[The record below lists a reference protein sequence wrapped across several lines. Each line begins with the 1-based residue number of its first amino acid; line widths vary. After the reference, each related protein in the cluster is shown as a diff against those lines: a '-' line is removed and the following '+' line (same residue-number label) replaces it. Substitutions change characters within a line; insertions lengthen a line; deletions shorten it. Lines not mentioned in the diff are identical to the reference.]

1 MNLNNFTINVAGGDS
16 AGIHHCAGQSA
27 AGVESGHLFK
37 ALFTEAE
44 EIMNYLLAKLSVN
57 SRGLEQTVDRLILRY
72 PKVTGGEPY
81 LGQSANRS
89 LLRAMNHSK
98 EAGDQFV
105 SVEHLLLGLLDAGDE
120 VAQML
125 KDSGFNREG
134 TQAAIQEL
142 RKGQKVTSQTDEN
155 TFDSLNRFAINLNEQ
170 ARRASSTRLW
180 AG

>member
-1 MNLNNFTINVAGGDS
+1 MNLNNFTIKSQEVIQQAFTIAQGNQQQA
-16 AGIHHCAGQSA
+16 
-27 AGVESGHLFK
+27 VESGHLFK

-125 KDSGFNREG
+125 KDSGLTEKELK
-134 TQAAIQEL
+134 AAIQEL
-142 RKGQKVTSQTDEN
+142 P
-155 TFDSLNRFAINLNEQ
+155 
-170 ARRASSTRLW
+170 
-180 AG
+180 